1 MDCGKRSSK
10 LYGCSIMLKEFH
22 PERGRSI
29 NTIWKHRDYFN
40 EAVNRWNQTDG
51 CLEGDIFKGNLFL
64 CSDGYSIRNCQT
76 QLKSY
81 LRLYFKDQTSNQN
94 INYWE
99 RENKTI
105 FESIKN
111 RMVWII
117 LFMGVDINTWIVNYP
132 KNWWRN
138 YF

>member
-1 MDCGKRSSK
+1 
-10 LYGCSIMLKEFH
+10 
-22 PERGRSI
+22 
-29 NTIWKHRDYFN
+29 
-40 EAVNRWNQTDG
+40 
-51 CLEGDIFKGNLFL
+51 
-64 CSDGYSIRNCQT
+64 
-76 QLKSY
+76 